1 MDIKFDMNGFRAQI
15 TARQDK
21 MRAATRPAAQAGVQ
35 VIYEAAR
42 LLCPVA
48 ESAHYFYGTLQKKP
62 ALRAVSSGQPARL
75 DLPGLSRKTTARP
88 RKAVYHISWNVHIGT
103 DRVCAVRWMVE
114 LGTSRTRRRTRS
126 SAPPCTRHRRPG
138 AQGDEARPSSRVSQ

>member
-48 ESAHYFYGTLQKKP
+48 ESAHYFYGTSYKKTGQRYGP
-62 ALRAVSSGQPARL
+62 FRPGNLRDSIYQVFSKDNSTP
-75 DLPGLSRKTTARP
+75 S
-88 RKAVYHISWNVHIGT
+88 KAVYHMSWNRDKAPYGH
-103 DRVCAVRWMVE
+103 MVE
-114 LGTSRTRRRTRS
+114 LGTSK
-126 SAPPCTRHRRPG
+126 APAHSFVG
-138 AQGDEARPSSRVSQ
+138 AAVHDFGGRALNAMKQTFVEKVSQ